1 MPTGTPLKMVARVFQ
16 SWRSELRGSQLE
28 GLRMRERGGVWGIV
42 FFEGFG
48 FQVSVGMGI
57 PYEGGREWMALAG
70 PLE

>member
-1 MPTGTPLKMVARVFQ
+1 
-16 SWRSELRGSQLE
+16 
-28 GLRMRERGGVWGIV
+28 MREWGGVWGIV